1 MILEAL
7 NIYLTSVSVD
17 SGTMTLPQVMRKEEY
32 LTRLTGV
39 LTKFTKDQ
47 SGWSPGDDFPSVN
60 DDYSIVLNDTVPI
73 EVKAVVYEIQINVL
87 LGMTHQGQ
95 YTTARRICREIL
107 ELYPDTHFPIRRVR
121 VIERLLYIAI
131 IEGDE
136 VGDLLNLGASAITAL
151 TSTKV
156 NA

>member
-1 MILEAL
+1 MSLA
-7 NIYLTSVSVD
+7 
-17 SGTMTLPQVMRKEEY
+17 QVMRKEEY

-47 SGWSPGDDFPSVN
+47 SGWSPGDEFPSIS

-73 EVKAVVYEIQINVL
+73 EVKAVIYEIQVHVL

-95 YTTARRICREIL
+95 YTTARRICREVL
-107 ELYPDTHFPIRRVR
+107 DLYPDTYFPIRRVR

-131 IEGDE
+131 VEGDE
-136 VGDLLNLGASAITAL
+136 VGDLLNLGVSAITTL

-156 NA
+156 LP